1 MEDIVEKVA
10 KSFRHTDILHR
21 RILEKSVQKTGIY
34 RSQHHLLMIISHNKL
49 ASQKE
54 LADQLEIS
62 TTAVAVS
69 LKKLENGGYVKKV
82 VDSKDNRFNKID
94 LTEKGL
100 EVVKQSHEIFYSIDK
115 NMFEGFTDEEKN
127 NMLNYLDKMY
137 SNLARM
143 EADFKNESEEK

>member
-1 MEDIVEKVA
+1 
-10 KSFRHTDILHR
+10 
-21 RILEKSVQKTGIY
+21 
-34 RSQHHLLMIISHNKL
+34 MIISRNKS

-54 LADQLEIS
+54 LADILEIS

-82 VDSKDNRFNKID
+82 VDSNDNRFNKID

-100 EVVKQSHEIFYSIDK
+100 EVVKLSHEIFYSIDK
-115 NMFEGFTDEEKN
+115 SMFEGFTDEEKN

-143 EADFKNESEEK
+143 ESDFKNEGEEK